1 MEGMNPTPTPAPGPN
16 PARPLPQLGFVEAV
30 KICLT
35 EKFCNFEGRARRS
48 EFWWF
53 ALANSVVSYVA
64 NLIGSYLIGVAAA
77 FFALH
82 PGLAPEWKLAII
94 TGFLGS
100 LTTFSTFSLELTT
113 LVQSGRLGLAVGT
126 IALHVGGSL
135 TMTILGLLTVGTLRD
150 QP

>member
-1 MEGMNPTPTPAPGPN
+1 MLKTCAPLLAISLGASCGAV
-16 PARPLPQLGFVEAV
+16 ARWML
-30 KICLT
+30 
-35 EKFCNFEGRARRS
+35 GRALNTL
-48 EFWWF
+48 FP
-53 ALANSVVSYVA
+53 AIPPGTLVA

-113 LVQSGRLGLAVGT
+113 LVQSGRLGMAVGT

-135 TMTILGLLTVGTLRD
+135 TMTILGLLTVGTLRG